1 LLAKGQGAKT
11 TGAIAVLEGLSRLQ
25 DQELAKRFN
34 IEPAP
39 RAVAQEYL
47 SLYPNRV
54 QGILRPPGCKAWTT
68 VSKHWPIP
76 DETILRAVAGEEK
89 NLYGLRWGDQTR
101 LAVFDI
107 DNRSKYHH
115 AGELQKLQ
123 TELTAVGLTATLY
136 QSSESGGWHIYIF
149 LDEWTDSSNLRET
162 LKKWLYG
169 LGYEIRNG
177 TLEIFPSGMGLRLPL
192 QRGFAWLDD
201 SGNVTRRREEL
212 SKDEALAAFLN
223 DLEENKRNWSEAKNR
238 IGSQLEAKRISQG
251 VSPQEH
257 KKAIDTDGFDGL
269 FNYRL
274 IPEKYQDGRQYWQ
287 EGLSKNGQRHD
298 AILAVEH
305 YLWHGDNFAGAGIV
319 PALPGEWNDD
329 GRYRL
334 ILAWLQKK
342 HNGFCNHIN
351 RGNWRKVEA
360 QIRRAVKWRRPSG
373 AFQVRIPYMLT
384 ENSIERLIALS
395 KSTGRTWTQE
405 DLRKGNDGR
414 AAQAREKIEAA
425 VQELIDKGRR
435 VTGRQIMRITGCSYH
450 TVKRHLDIWKILPV
464 VALPRAAGDQNPFL
478 DLIGAG
484 GNAPGPDGSGTG
496 SEKEFLDP
504 SCSGDSRQTELL
516 PGQPAQIPDPAFDV
530 CDDFCSLELAPIVI
544 TPPLLLP
551 GSKPTSEHPASSPS
565 PAGCFASL
573 DAGALV
579 RRYSGRTADDAGGLE
594 PGRSGIEHAG
604 CFVCYTCDIAGG
616 IKERGGAASTV
627 VALASFGVKSK
638 KKKIVSDTTNYRFL
652 TTVRLGYPSGL
663 ADEISLIEELSGEHL
678 CVDVRG
684 LSSQA
689 ESFEVS
695 LHQPTASAPEITSAC
710 LQCCV
715 RVFRF
720 SIVTQTQKNEAGGG
734 CRQLLGQHLGI
745 LLGLDVRG
753 PPNCRQLQQANL
765 GN

>member
-1 LLAKGQGAKT
+1 MLAKGQGAET

-25 DQELAKRFN
+25 DQELTKRFN

-39 RAVAQEYL
+39 RAVALEYL

-54 QGILRPPGCKAWTT
+54 QGILRPPGVKAWTT

-76 DETILRAVAGEEK
+76 DETILSAIAGEEK
-89 NLYGLRWGDQTR
+89 NLYGLRWGEQTR
-101 LAVFDI
+101 FAVFDI
-107 DNRSKYHH
+107 DNRSKYHK

-123 TELTAVGLTATLY
+123 EELAAVGLRAQPY
-136 QSSESGGWHIYIF
+136 QSSDSGGWHVYIF

-192 QRGFAWLDD
+192 QPGFAWLDD
-201 SGNVTRRREEL
+201 SGNVTQRREKL
-212 SKDEALAAFLN
+212 SKDEALASFLN

-238 IGSQLEAKRISQG
+238 ITARLDAKRVSQG
-251 VSPQEH
+251 VSPQAHE
-257 KKAIDTDGFDGL
+257 KAIGTEGFDEL

-305 YLWHGDNFAGAGIV
+305 YLWNGDNFAGAGGV
-319 PALPGEWNDD
+319 PALPGEWNDE

-334 ILAWLQKK
+334 ILAWLKEK

-435 VTGRQIMRITGCSYH
+435 VTGRQIMRVTGCSYH
-450 TVKRHLDIWKILPV
+450 TVKRHLDIWRISPV

-478 DLIGAG
+478 DLIGVG
-484 GNAPGPDGSGTG
+484 GSAPGPGGSRPG
-496 SEKEFLDP
+496 SEAEVLDL
-504 SCSGDSRQTELL
+504 SCPGDSRQTDL
-516 PGQPAQIPDPAFDV
+516 PGQPSQIPDPAFDV

-579 RRYSGRTADDAGGLE
+579 RRNSGRGSGAAGGSEQEL
-594 PGRSGIEHAG
+594 RASGAG
-604 CFVCYTCDIAGG
+604 SGSVPVVV
-616 IKERGGAASTV
+616 AASGLFVISQT
-627 VALASFGVKSK
+627 
-638 KKKIVSDTTNYRFL
+638 YR
-652 TTVRLGYPSGL
+652 
-663 ADEISLIEELSGEHL
+663 LSEKHTSI
-678 CVDVRG
+678 VDVR
-684 LSSQA
+684 LFSSQA
-689 ESFEVS
+689 EHFEVS
-695 LHQPTASAPEITSAC
+695 LRQPTASAPKITSAC
-710 LQCCV
+710 LQCGV
-715 RVFRF
+715 RLFRF
-720 SIVTQTQKNEAGGG
+720 SIVTQAPKNGAGIG
-734 CRQLLGQHLGI
+734 CRQLLDKHLGI

-753 PPNCRQLQQANL
+753 PPKCRQAQQANL
-765 GN
+765 DN